1 MDISQGAFAPRSA
14 NCKRAAG
21 LVAVAVAVAGVV
33 LDPQAFIS
41 DRFPLDRY
49 ATALTRLRVGQ
60 GRKTIVVPWQHM
72 LSVRRCR

>member
-21 LVAVAVAVAGVV
+21 LVAVAGAV

-41 DRFPLDRY
+41 DRFPLDQY
-49 ATALTRLRVGQ
+49 ATALTRLRAGQ
-60 GRKTIVVPWQHM
+60 GRKTIVVPWQHL